1 MKKLLAL
8 IMAFVLLA
16 ALSPVTMPVSA
27 EAVTARPFYA
37 LNGKELWEQESNVY
51 TKVNFNT
58 PALDGGNNS
67 YLVGAYGAK
76 DIKTIAQKLK
86 EEFDA
91 RPEGTRY
98 IMSDL
103 FSEAIHDLV
112 EHNVFYTKSVE
123 ITKGWFEEFLAEYS
137 RIGGKLDGI
146 SIDVE
151 YVYDGAWYV
160 HLGSYNKLSK
170 AIYNNPNLFADIVAD
185 PRYKAEIR
193 PLLEERGFPFQNP
206 TGTKTEIHG
215 IHTQYS
221 AAYEIWNNVMSIR
234 KSKAIDEAIYE
245 PLVKYFP
252 NATLCDYQVR
262 YTAAWQKDFRNQVEP
277 TLGNRLGVGAA
288 SSFNA
293 YSVLPNNAV
302 FGYGDNNKPLD
313 KPTYKTPAAY
323 NDAYYAPTAF
333 NRFLWE
339 SNLFKNMHAATPS
352 GKVSAH
358 VTFFNYSPNKVG
370 TYSNTPYYAESIF
383 HIGMLNPEPL
393 MSYIIESEVFS
404 AGDAFADPNMG
415 DYGYVVKVLNDV
427 MAELTRVAGA
437 SDRKPIAVPANWNG
451 DYVLSGMYAGGRNI
465 WRITPDTY
473 HGTTLTQFKVKDKA
487 PTFSIGGQTI
497 VFPQGR
503 IIEDGSV
510 RQVGT
515 CGYWIETPADVMPVI
530 TNDAD
535 RYSQNPSLQVDFG
548 NYEPGT
554 ILTSE
559 TALPKASWE
568 HSGNAAKVQTA
579 PNGGKALALTGTSM
593 VKSVKL
599 PENITAGDSYAKQ
612 QTWEVTVTVP
622 ATGKVNVLGCTES
635 DPGLELADGKVYYV
649 DAGQRKEI
657 SGVTLT
663 AGNSYIFQRKV
674 DFTNTNVYSGS
685 YAVMDAAGKVLGS
698 VENASM
704 QHIALPVKEIV
715 FRVSGVTDTA
725 YIDDFQMYP
734 TGVATDLEAY
744 NASTGYKLDGLTS
757 NQDAAYR
764 LSWMNATSE
773 YKVAKIYN
781 GTTLLETIL
790 MAPGQDGV
798 NTGIVKGSNIQFSV
812 SVENG
817 TAPAPTDYDKG
828 NFTWTSVAS
837 TIGLATGKVIAED
850 DMPLPTEPDGT
861 PSPTYPDGTPTP
873 VPTEPDGSPSPTYPD
888 GTPAPTKPGATGT
901 GERKG
906 LATDEIILIVIFVV
920 LLVVGGFLLC
930 WFIIKP
936 KWVLKLRNRKKQ

>member
-1 MKKLLAL
+1 MKKLLAFT
-8 IMAFVLLA
+8 MALVLFA
-16 ALSPVTMPVSA
+16 ALLPTSVSVKA
-27 EAVTARPFYA
+27 ESVTAKPFYA

-58 PALDGGNNS
+58 PALDGGKNS
-67 YLVGAYGAK
+67 YLVSAYGAK

-86 EEFDA
+86 EDFDT

-112 EHNVFYTKSVE
+112 EHNVYYTKSVKT
-123 ITKGWFEEFLAEYS
+123 TKGWFEEFLAEYS

-146 SIDVE
+146 TIDVE
-151 YVYDGAWYV
+151 YVYDGAWYI

-170 AIYNNPNLFADIVAD
+170 ALYNNPNLFADIVAD
-185 PRYKAEIR
+185 PRYKTEIR

-277 TLGNRLGVGAA
+277 VLGNRLGVGAA

-313 KPTYKTPAAY
+313 KPKYNTPAAY

-404 AGDAFADPNMG
+404 AGDAFADPNVG
-415 DYGYVVKVLNDV
+415 DYGYVIKVLNDI

-473 HGTTLTQFKVKDKA
+473 NGMTLEQFKVKDKA
-487 PTFSIGGQTI
+487 PTFSIGGQTVI
-497 VFPQGR
+497 FPQGR

-515 CGYWIETPADVMPVI
+515 CGYWVETPADVMPVI
-530 TNDAD
+530 INDTD
-535 RYSQNPSLQVDFG
+535 RYSKNPSLLVNFE
-548 NYEPGT
+548 NYEAGT
-554 ILTSE
+554 ALSSD

-568 HSGNAAKVQTA
+568 TSGNAAKVQTVE
-579 PNGGKALALTGTSM
+579 GGKALALTGTSM

-599 PENITAGDSYAKQ
+599 PENITAADTYAKQ
-612 QTWEVTVTVP
+612 QVWEVKLTVP
-622 ATGKVNVLGCTES
+622 ASGKVSVLGCTEA
-635 DPGLELADGKVYYV
+635 DPGLEIEDGKVYYL

-663 AGNSYIFQRKV
+663 AGNSYIFQRKA
-674 DFTNTNVYSGS
+674 DFTNANVYSS
-685 YAVMDAAGKVLGS
+685 AYAVLDTAGNVLGS

-704 QHIALPVKEIV
+704 QHVALPVKEVV
-715 FRVSGVTDTA
+715 FRASGVTDAA
-725 YIDDFQMYP
+725 YIDDFKMYP

-744 NASTGYKLDGLTS
+744 NVTTGYKLDGLTA
-757 NQDAAYR
+757 NQDTAYR
-764 LSWMNATSE
+764 LSWMNASNE
-773 YKVAKIYN
+773 HKVAKVYNN
-781 GTTLLETIL
+781 GTLVETVS

-798 NTGIVKGSNIQFSV
+798 NTGIVKGGNIQLSV
-812 SVENG
+812 VTEAG
-817 TAPAPTDYDKG
+817 TAPTVPDYDSADY
-828 NFTWTSVAS
+828 TWTSAAS
-837 TIGLATGKVIAED
+837 AIGLATGKIIAGDETPVPTNPD
-850 DMPLPTEPDGT
+850 GTPVPVPTEPDGT
-861 PSPTYPDGTPTP
+861 PSPTYPNGTP
-873 VPTEPDGSPSPTYPD
+873 VPTNPN
-888 GTPAPTKPGATGT
+888 KPGVD
-901 GERKG
+901 EPG
-906 LATDEIILIVIFVV
+906 LASGEIILIVALAVMV
-920 LLVVGGFLLC
+920 LLVGGFSLC
-930 WFIIKP
+930 YFVIKP
-936 KWVLKLRNRKKQ
+936 KWLMKFFSGEK